1 MPNSAAPAFITIV
14 KTDVPTG
21 NDAAV
26 QVNVAPCPTESD
38 GQLQPAGTVID
49 CQRSV
54 LLRITFIVAFCAAS
68 GPAFVTLT
76 VYVMLPFGKTGSGE
90 SLAVT
95 LMSASGVTYAVCTT
109 AVLFALFASEKL
121 LVVVKV
127 CEIV

>member
-49 CQRSV
+49 CHISV
-54 LLRITFIVAFCAAS
+54 PLRTTFSRAFCVVS
-68 GPAFVTLT
+68 GPPFVTLT
-76 VYVMLPFGKTGSGE
+76 VYVMLPSGKTGSGE
-90 SLAVT
+90 SLAVM
-95 LMSASGVTYAVCTT
+95 LMSASGVTYAVCTVT
-109 AVLFALFASEKL
+109 LLFALFGSDVSLFVPKN
-121 LVVVKV
+121 